1 MRPTR
6 QLPTMIS
13 TALSYTRS
21 VRKLSVF
28 LAKPLGSDE
37 CLELTRHR
45 LQTREPRFLE
55 SMRRLVY
62 AIPTSPYMRLLQLA
76 GCEYRDLELMISQR
90 GLERTLEALYQA
102 GVYLSF
108 EELVGTKEVFRGT
121 HAVPFTFRD
130 LDHPLLLGPLHD
142 RSSGSRSRGRPVSIS
157 FEDLAERDAPTRFWA
172 MEALGASAMLP
183 IIWRSGF
190 PVGGLLHWLSL
201 ARLRRPPV
209 RWFST
214 SSPEYAYGGK
224 SRHLIAAA
232 RLLARRQGWW
242 LPAPEFI
249 TLSQADIVLDAV
261 LEASRRQAGCIVIT
275 KPSFAV
281 RLAALAR
288 QRGVSLHRVC
298 FETANE
304 PLTPGKAEEIR
315 ASGARVGSIYGFHEG
330 GMVGVPCGHPVEP
343 DDMHF
348 VADCYGLIQRTRE
361 YAGVPMRSFMFTTLL
376 ASARKILLNVE
387 IDDFGLFEP
396 RRCGCPLDD
405 LGFRYHLA
413 NVRSFTKLTGEGV
426 TVVGTNC
433 VHIIE
438 EVLPKTFGGQS
449 IDYQLLE
456 VEDQDHLTRLLLLV
470 SPRLGPLDEQ
480 AVRTRFISTLDAQE
494 RGGIPLWRQA
504 ETIQVVRQDPVHT
517 AGGKLFPFHTIA
529 LSEWQKV
536 VERPGAFTIRA

>member
-1 MRPTR
+1 
-6 QLPTMIS
+6 MIDS
-13 TALSYTRS
+13 ERLSR
-21 VRKLSVF
+21 VF
-28 LAKPLGSDE
+28 VELADTLVSDFDVVEFMTTLADRCVELLGADE
-37 CLELTRHR
+37 
-45 LQTREPRFLE
+45 
-55 SMRRLVY
+55 
-62 AIPTSPYMRLLQLA
+62 
-76 GCEYRDLELMISQR
+76 
-90 GLERTLEALYQA
+90 A
-102 GVYLSF
+102 GV
-108 EELVGTKEVFRGT
+108 
-121 HAVPFTFRD
+121 
-130 LDHPLLLGPLHD
+130 
-142 RSSGSRSRGRPVSIS
+142 
-157 FEDLAERDAPTRFWA
+157 
-172 MEALGASAMLP
+172 
-183 IIWRSGF
+183 
-190 PVGGLLHWLSL
+190 
-201 ARLRRPPV
+201 
-209 RWFST
+209 
-214 SSPEYAYGGK
+214 
-224 SRHLIAAA
+224 
-232 RLLARRQGWW
+232 
-242 LPAPEFI
+242 
-249 TLSQADIVLDAV
+249 VLDAI
-261 LEASRRQAGCIVIT
+261 LEASGQRAGCVVIT

-281 RLAALAR
+281 RLAALAGR
-288 QRGVSLHRVC
+288 RGTPLHRVV
-298 FETANE
+298 FQTMNE
-304 PLTPGKAEEIR
+304 PLTSGKAEEIR
-315 ASGARVGSIYGFHEG
+315 AAGARVGALYGFHEG
-330 GMVGVPCGHPVEP
+330 GLTGMPCGHPVEP